1 MLKDAINSPSKK
13 TRDVVFAF
21 FKVKNLSAPTLWY
34 PPAH

>member
-1 MLKDAINSPSKK
+1 MLKHAINSPSKK
-13 TRDVVFAF
+13 IRYVVFAF